1 MANFLKNLL
10 NKISLPSPRRSESV
24 VGVDIGASSIKV
36 VQLKKEKGKAALET
50 YGELS
55 LGPYASGPAGS
66 PTNLSSEVLA
76 NALKDVF
83 RESQITSSDVAVSIP
98 AASSLIFILEL
109 PGSQSEKDLR
119 EIVPIE
125 ARRYIPVPISEV
137 SLDWWSF
144 PKREEE
150 YAEPEV
156 SQGEALTESRPR
168 LDQNKTEVL
177 VAAIHNDILNKY
189 REISEKAG
197 LGGSLL
203 EIEIFS
209 NIRSALGHD
218 LSTIM
223 LIDFGASSTKLS
235 IVENGIMRKFHII
248 ARGSALISGN
258 LSKALDI
265 PFARAESLKK
275 EFGLLGIGTNKNV
288 ADVSAL

>member
-150 YAEPEV
+150 YA
-156 SQGEALTESRPR
+156 LT
-168 LDQNKTEVL
+168 KT
-177 VAAIHNDILNKY
+177 
-189 REISEKAG
+189 R
-197 LGGSLL
+197 
-203 EIEIFS
+203 
-209 NIRSALGHD
+209 
-218 LSTIM
+218 
-223 LIDFGASSTKLS
+223 
-235 IVENGIMRKFHII
+235 RKF
-248 ARGSALISGN
+248 
-258 LSKALDI
+258 
-265 PFARAESLKK
+265 
-275 EFGLLGIGTNKNV
+275 
-288 ADVSAL
+288 